1 MLQLSEQPE
10 ELRSIPPFSGTL
22 DSSQKRFC
30 DDQTNTIRLLAP
42 AGSGKTMSLLWRCL
56 RLVDTSQDDSYRLL
70 LVTFTRAARDE
81 IKERMRAQP
90 EFAKLQDHVKATT
103 LNSWANRR
111 LHKQKK
117 NLQLKTKRYD
127 KQGVVLHNLQP
138 VWSRFEKLQEQL
150 TYRGKGNKASTVF
163 DLIDTLKSLG
173 FRHDQYDGLES
184 LSQHLEWLGAA
195 GMGGSLLDVRKTL
208 HDLYL
213 LEYGSEE
220 EELRMMHE
228 NFMVFWCQATQQL
241 YDQSLITFEDQKYW
255 TLIEI
260 ESLIDQGRLSRR
272 PHRYNAILVDEFQDI
287 NVLDLEL
294 LKSIA
299 RLNQTD
305 LTIVG
310 DDDQAIYEWRGASP
324 QFIVEPERFLG
335 KPYKTHILTTNY
347 RSPRNI
353 VELSAR
359 LISNNKHRVAKEI
372 NANSQDVAE
381 IRIEQPDN
389 LAQAMD
395 FVVAEIRTLL
405 DKKGFR
411 NVALISRKRSQLIPY
426 QIFFAREGIPFFAD
440 MDLQVLLTGAF
451 REVKKML
458 SIVGR
463 AEATSFADTDPVE
476 DVIALCDRVRRFP
489 VPRRNRPPL
498 IRHLRQRSPRTLA
511 EAVDALADHT
521 GGLED
526 APEYQEAIRGLL
538 AATSVSEKIE
548 AISRGFEGL
557 RKDYVKSQDDVF
569 FTDPPFIHLAEYAR
583 VYGDDLAGFYRDIQE
598 ATAKLA
604 QLPTDEERYFEHWQ
618 IKIHLMT
625 ALRAKGKEFDAV
637 FILDANDGTWPI
649 SLAVTE
655 EEKEQE
661 RRLFYVA
668 FTRARRRMY
677 LLVNR
682 SFLGEPLFPSPY
694 LAEMGL

>member
-1 MLQLSEQPE
+1 MVQLHENQE
-10 ELRSIPPFSGTL
+10 ELQALRPSPDTL
-22 DSSQKRFC
+22 DPSQRKFC
-30 DDQTNTIRLLAP
+30 DDQANALRLLAP

-56 RLVDTSQDDSYRLL
+56 RLVNTSQDDSYRLL

-81 IKERMRAQP
+81 LNERMRAQP
-90 EFAKLQDHVKATT
+90 EFAKLPSHVTTTT
-103 LNSWANRR
+103 LNSWAHRR
-111 LHKQKK
+111 ICRQKT
-117 NLQLKTKRYD
+117 NLQLKTERRD
-127 KQGVVLHNLQP
+127 RQNVVLNNLQP

-150 TYRGKGNKASTVF
+150 AFRGKWNKASAVF

-173 FRHDQYDGLES
+173 FRHDQYGGVED
-184 LSQHLEWLGAA
+184 LSRHLEWLTSA
-195 GMGGSLLDVRKTL
+195 GMGASRQAVRKAL

-228 NFMVFWCQATQQL
+228 NFMLFWCQATQQL

-255 TLIEI
+255 PLIEI

-287 NVLDLEL
+287 NVLDLNL
-294 LKSIA
+294 LRSIA

-305 LTIVG
+305 LTVVG

-347 RSPRNI
+347 RSPKNI
-353 VELSAR
+353 VEFSAK
-359 LISNNKHRVAKEI
+359 LIGNNKHRVAKEI
-372 NANSQDVAE
+372 NAASQDIAE
-381 IRIEQPDN
+381 ISIEQPDN

-395 FVVAEIRTLL
+395 FVVAEIDLLL

-411 NVALISRKRSQLIPY
+411 DVALISRKRSQLIPY
-426 QIFFAREGIPFFAD
+426 QIRFARDGIPFFAD

-458 SIVGR
+458 RIVGC
-463 AEATSFADTDPVE
+463 AEATGFADTDPVE
-476 DVIALCDRVRRFP
+476 DVIDLCDRVRRFQLP
-489 VPRRNRPPL
+489 KRKRQPL
-498 IRHLRQRSPRTLA
+498 IRHLRQRNPRTLA
-511 EAVDALADHT
+511 EAVDALADSAGH
-521 GGLED
+521 LED

-538 AATSVSEKIE
+538 AATSVSEKIK

-569 FTDPPFIHLAEYAR
+569 FADPPFIHLAEYAR

-604 QLPTDEERYFEHWQ
+604 RIPTDEEQSYEDWKFS
-618 IKIHLMT
+618 IHLMT
-625 ALRAKGKEFDAV
+625 ALRTKGKEFDAV
-637 FILDANDGTWPI
+637 FILDANNGTWPS

-668 FTRARRRMY
+668 FTRVRRRMY
-677 LLVNR
+677 LLV
-682 SFLGEPLFPSPY
+682 SQSLLGEPVAPSPY
-694 LAEMGL
+694 LAEMGF